1 MKTIWCN
8 FLREKHFEKMRWA
21 EAIIAPKKTSC
32 FGPLENFFLQGTK
45 TTTTHAYSLLCENK
59 FHYSLY
65 LGSATGWSIWIDHN
79 SIIVINNAYFSLM
92 IFLGAFISLWKIY
105 ILLFFKSR
113 FWIFHI
119 RHTVLLHYIL
129 WAKNLVYFSMFFFK
143 VISLMRWCVW

>member
-21 EAIIAPKKTSC
+21 EAIIAPKKTPC

-79 SIIVINNAYFSLM
+79 SIIVINFNAYFSLM
-92 IFLGAFISLWKIY
+92 IVLGAFISLKDLHSTFFSNQDFGYSILDTLYYYITYCGLKIWSTFQCSF
-105 ILLFFKSR
+105 LKSS
-113 FWIFHI
+113 
-119 RHTVLLHYIL
+119 
-129 WAKNLVYFSMFFFK
+129 A
-143 VISLMRWCVW
+143 

>member
-79 SIIVINNAYFSLM
+79 SIIVINCNAYFPLM
-92 IFLGAFISLWKIY
+92 IVLGALYHWKIY
-105 ILLFFKSR
+105 ILLFFKVGLFLYQDFGYSILDTLYYYITYCGLKISGLL
-113 FWIFHI
+113 FN
-119 RHTVLLHYIL
+119 VL
-129 WAKNLVYFSMFFFK
+129 F
-143 VISLMRWCVW
+143 